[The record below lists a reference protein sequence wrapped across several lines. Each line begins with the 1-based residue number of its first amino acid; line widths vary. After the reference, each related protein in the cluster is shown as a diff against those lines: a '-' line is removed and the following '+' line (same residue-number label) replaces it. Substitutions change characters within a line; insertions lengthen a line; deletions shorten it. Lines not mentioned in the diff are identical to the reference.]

1 MDLTVDDVLE
11 KIGSM
16 GRYQFMLVMMMGF
29 MKMFGYAFQAMI
41 STFLSAEPP
50 WRCKDNSFVCNL
62 TGTFKPGDDN
72 YKFRCSIPRGDW
84 EFDTSEF
91 NSVVSEVSYSTVVD
105 STLKRIA
112 VDVDWQRRLIERKIG
127 DIIFS
132 ASNILPLPQVQ

>member
-91 NSVVSEVSYSTVVD
+91 NSVVSEVSYSTVVYILY

-112 VDVDWQRRLIERKIG
+112 VDVDWQRRLIAGKE
-127 DIIFS
+127 
-132 ASNILPLPQVQ
+132 NW

>member
-91 NSVVSEVSYSTVVD
+91 NSVVSEVSYSTVVY

-112 VDVDWQRRLIERKIG
+112 VDVDWQRKIG